1 MSATGFGVPKG
12 AILFEENGFQYEF
25 REDLGEIHQGV
36 HLLLAWRREGGR
48 PQDKVLIKAVGPSS
62 ATTTPISRI
71 KRARVRLEEQV
82 RLSKFLAHP
91 GILEVH
97 GLKKVEGTWYVIS
110 EYPSGNSLSSLL
122 TLVGECR
129 RWYSPHFTMFVGARI
144 ADVLAFA
151 HGVKGEQW
159 QRPLKIVHRAIDA
172 DHVFLDWNG
181 IVRVS
186 DFGLALSTLP
196 GRVPSTAR
204 RLQGDGFYSS
214 PEMLLGKRVDAR
226 SDLFSLGVLM
236 LEMSTGNNLL
246 YAPDEVTEEVKA
258 SLNPSQLR
266 RVMRAIQRA
275 QLSRCSPLL
284 EDAIWRA
291 ATYTQAD
298 VDRLTANLY
307 EGLRITLRKLL
318 HPMPGERYQTAGAL
332 VADLSRWLGEL
343 TFNPEDVVAEL
354 MSVMDEAGRRMAGTE
369 LQHSLGE
376 NTTA

>member
-25 REDLGEIHQGV
+25 REDLGEIHPGV
-36 HLLLAWRREGGR
+36 HLLLAWRREGGQ
-48 PQDKVLIKAVGPSS
+48 PQDKVLIKAMGPSS
-62 ATTTPISRI
+62 ATHTPISRI
-71 KRARVRLEEQV
+71 KRTRARLEEQV
-82 RLSKFLAHP
+82 RLSKYLAHP

-97 GLKKVEGTWYVIS
+97 GLKKVEGTWYVIN

-129 RWYSPHFTMFVGARI
+129 RWYSPHFTMFVGARV

-159 QRPLKIVHRAIDA
+159 RPLKIVHRAIDA

-196 GRVPSTAR
+196 GRVSSTAR

-258 SLNPSQLR
+258 FLRPSQLR

-275 QLSRCSPLL
+275 QLSGGSPLL

-298 VDRLTANLY
+298 VERLTANLD
-307 EGLRITLRKLL
+307 EGLRTTLRKLL
-318 HPMPGERYQTAGAL
+318 HPVPGERYQTAGELAE
-332 VADLSRWLGEL
+332 DLGRWLGEL
-343 TFNPEDVVAEL
+343 TFCPEDVVAE
-354 MSVMDEAGRRMAGTE
+354 MKSVMDEAGRRMAGTE

>member
-25 REDLGEIHQGV
+25 REYLGEIHQGV
-36 HLLLAWRREGGR
+36 HLLLAWRREGGQ
-48 PQDKVLIKAVGPSS
+48 PQDKVLIKAIGPSN
-62 ATTTPISRI
+62 ATHPPISRI

-82 RLSKFLAHP
+82 RLSKFLVHP

-97 GLKKVEGTWYVIS
+97 KMKQVEGTLYVVN
-110 EYPSGNSLSSLL
+110 EFPSGNSLSSLL

-129 RWYSPHFTMFVGARI
+129 RWYSSEFTMFVGARV

-151 HGVKGEQW
+151 HGAKDERW
-159 QRPLKIVHRAIDA
+159 RPLNIVHRAIDA
-172 DHVFLDWNG
+172 DHVFLDWKG

-196 GRVPSTAR
+196 GRVASTLPR
-204 RLQGDGFYSS
+204 PQGDHFYCS

-236 LEMSTGNNLL
+236 LEMSTGHNLL
-246 YAPDEVTEEVKA
+246 YAPDEVTAEVKA
-258 SLNPSQLR
+258 SLSPSQLR

-275 QLSRCSPLL
+275 HLSGGNPLL

-307 EGLRITLRKLL
+307 EGLRVTIRKLL
-318 HPMPGERYQTAGAL
+318 HRVPEERYQTAGELAEHL
-332 VADLSRWLGEL
+332 NRWLGEP
-343 TFNPEDVVAEL
+343 TFTPADVMTEL
-354 MSVMDEAGRRMAGTE
+354 KSVMDEAGRRMAGTE
-369 LQHSLGE
+369 LQHSLAE
-376 NTTA
+376 NTSA

>member
-12 AILFEENGFQYEF
+12 AILFEEKGFQYEF

-36 HLLLAWRREGGR
+36 HLLLAWRREGGQPR
-48 PQDKVLIKAVGPSS
+48 DKVLIKAIGPSS
-62 ATTTPISRI
+62 VTHTPISRI
-71 KRARVRLEEQV
+71 KRARTRLEEQV

-97 GLKKVEGTWYVIS
+97 GMKKVEGTLYVLN

-129 RWYSPHFTMFVGARI
+129 RWYSPRFTMYVGARV
-144 ADVLAFA
+144 ADVLLFA
-151 HGVKGEQW
+151 HTAKGERW
-159 QRPLKIVHRAIDA
+159 CPLNVVHRAIDA

-196 GRVPSTAR
+196 GRVASTAR

-258 SLNPSQLR
+258 YLKPSQLR
-266 RVMRAIQRA
+266 RVTRAIQRA
-275 QLSRCSPLL
+275 QLSRCSPLV

-318 HPMPGERYQTAGAL
+318 HPVPGERYQTAGAL
-332 VADLSRWLGEL
+332 AADLERWLGEL
-343 TFNPEDVVAEL
+343 TFSPEDVVAEL
-354 MSVMDEAGRRMAGTE
+354 KRVMDEAGRMMAGTE
-369 LQHSLGE
+369 LQSPLGE